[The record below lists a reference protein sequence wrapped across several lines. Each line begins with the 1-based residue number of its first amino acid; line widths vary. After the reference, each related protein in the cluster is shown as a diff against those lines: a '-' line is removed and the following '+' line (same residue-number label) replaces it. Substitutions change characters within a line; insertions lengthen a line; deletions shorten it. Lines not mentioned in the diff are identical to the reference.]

1 MADTKISALTGAT
14 TPLAGTEVVPL
25 VQSSTTKN
33 VSVANLTAGRDI
45 SCAGLTTTG
54 NTILGDATTDNVRIN
69 GYLGVGGAGDAGEGV
84 RVSNTALTGTTQTG
98 LRVSFTGTSS
108 ATSTIREITTIPIT
122 AAASF
127 TVSNVYGYYAQ
138 DAIKGAGSTITSQ
151 YGIYIADQTQGTNNY
166 GIRSLV
172 SSGANKWNLYASGTA
187 NNYMAGNLAFAS
199 GKGIDFSANS
209 HASGMTS
216 ELLSDYEEGTWTPVA
231 ADAVSGGN
239 TGTAA
244 SAFGTYTKTGD
255 VVFITGLLVNINTAG
270 MTAGN
275 TFYIQGLPFTSK
287 DIAGAT
293 AYYTGGAAYVSSIT
307 VSSIPIPFLQDNGFS
322 AFPFVDTGGNIIVSD
337 ITSGSGDIYFSFS
350 YKAN

>member
-54 NTILGDATTDNVRIN
+54 NTTLGDATTDNVRIN

-138 DAIKGAGSTITSQ
+138 DAIKGAGSTITNQ
-151 YGIYIADQTQGTNNY
+151 YGIYVADQTQGTNNY
-166 GIRSLV
+166 GIRSV
-172 SSGANKWNLYASGTA
+172 VTSGTNKWNLYASGTA
-187 NNYMAGNLAFAS
+187 NNYMAGNLQFAS
-199 GKGIDFSANS
+199 GKGIDFSANTP
-209 HASGMTS
+209 ASGMTS
-216 ELLSDYEEGTWTPVA
+216 QLLNWYEEGTWTPSVSSTSGTITTVG
-231 ADAVSGGN
+231 AVS
-239 TGTAA
+239 
-244 SAFGTYTKTGD
+244 GTYTKIGRVVHANLNIAITTNGTGGTSLA
-255 VVFITGLLVNINTAG
+255 I
-270 MTAGN
+270 GN
-275 TFYIQGLPFTSK
+275 LPFTPLANHCAEGVFREVNVNGT
-287 DIAGAT
+287 IG
-293 AYYTGGAAYVSSIT
+293 SIT
-307 VSSIPIPFLQDNGFS
+307 VNGTTEFLLAKYDGTY
-322 AFPFVDTGGNIIVSD
+322 PGVDGCKLVGTI
-337 ITSGSGDIYFSFS
+337 S
-350 YKAN
+350 YPT